1 MSSYNINRIYTGP
14 DVPMDA
20 APVGPDEIVVNIG
33 LVAAHITPAQARE
46 LQRVLGAARLEHD
59 IRYAQLD
66 EVSS

>member
-1 MSSYNINRIYTGP
+1 MNYNINRIYTGP

-33 LVAAHITPAQARE
+33 LVAAHITPSQARE

-59 IRYAQLD
+59 IKYRVFD
-66 EVSS
+66 EVTS